1 MTEEAAVIA
10 IVLAL
15 AGGYYWARW
24 RRAEN
29 ARRLAKATADTANK
43 GAWRARGVILLVG
56 VAVYAVINLWIHGRG
71 R

>member
-1 MTEEAAVIA
+1 MTEEAAVVA

-24 RRAEN
+24 RRAESTK
-29 ARRLAKATADTANK
+29 RLAAATADTAGK
-43 GAWRARGVILLVG
+43 GAWRARGMILLIG